1 MQLFLSNYFQLK
13 LLAKMQVIEA
23 SDNSQG
29 AKISPQIDEARVQG
43 IISFKNKK

>member
-1 MQLFLSNYFQLK
+1 
-13 LLAKMQVIEA
+13 MQVSEA

-43 IISFKNKK
+43 LISFKNSSSSSRRRRHRHRGDSCS